1 MRYVVISDIHGN
13 FPALQTVL
21 MDAQPFDAVLCL
33 GDVVG
38 YGPNPNECVERLQ
51 DFPFT
56 CIVGN
61 HDWGAIGRADLL
73 IFNNDARQALYWT
86 QQELSLEN
94 RDFLSNLP
102 TTVQMDDFMLAHGSP
117 REPIWEYLVDARS
130 ARDNFTQFDFQV
142 ALVGHTHLP
151 LALEWSEEHNQARI
165 LLPDWEAPLSLTGR
179 RLILNPGSVGQ
190 PRDGDPRA
198 SYAILD
204 VEQTTPVTAS
214 WEFRRIPY
222 AVEITQERMR
232 ARGLPQRLI
241 DRLQMGR

>member
-13 FPALQTVL
+13 FPALQMVL
-21 MDAQPFDAVLCL
+21 VDAQPFDAVLCL

-86 QQELSLEN
+86 QQELSAEN
-94 RDFLSNLP
+94 RSFLSDLP
-102 TTVQMDDFMLAHGSP
+102 VTVEMDSFLLAHGSP

-130 ARDNFTQFDFQV
+130 ARDNFAQFNFQV

-151 LALEWSEEHNQARI
+151 LALEWAEEHKQARI
-165 LLPDWEAPLSLTGR
+165 LLPDWGTPLSLSGR

-204 VEQTTPVTAS
+204 ADQMT
-214 WEFRRIPY
+214 WEFRRISY

>member
-1 MRYVVISDIHGN
+1 MRYVVISDIHSN
-13 FPALQTVL
+13 FSALQTVL
-21 MDAQPFDAVLCL
+21 IDAQPFDAILCL

-38 YGPNPNECVERLQ
+38 YGPNPNECVECLQ
-51 DFPFT
+51 DFPLT

-86 QQELSLEN
+86 QQELSAEN
-94 RDFLSNLP
+94 RSFLSELP
-102 TTVQMDDFMLAHGSP
+102 ATLQMDDILLAHGSP

-130 ARDNFTQFDFQV
+130 AGEVFAAFDFQI
-142 ALVGHTHLP
+142 AMVGHTHLP
-151 LALEWSEEHNQARI
+151 LALEWVDGLHQARV
-165 LLPDWEAPLSLTGR
+165 LLPDWDMPLSLNGR

-204 VEQTTPVTAS
+204 VEQTTPVKAS
-214 WEFRRIPY
+214 WEFRRVPY

>member
-1 MRYVVISDIHGN
+1 MHYLVISDIHGN

-33 GDVVG
+33 GDMIG
-38 YGPNPNECVERLQ
+38 YGPNPNECVERVQ
-51 DFPFT
+51 EFPLT

-86 QQELSLEN
+86 QHELTTDN
-94 RDFLSNLP
+94 RNFLSDLP
-102 TTVQMDDFMLAHGSP
+102 TTVRIDDLLLAHGSP
-117 REPIWEYLVDARS
+117 REPIWEYLVDVRS
-130 ARDNFTQFDFQV
+130 AKENFVGYDFQV

-151 LALEWSEEHNQARI
+151 LALEWNAGLNQTRI
-165 LLPDWEAPLSLTGR
+165 LLPDWEAPLSLAGR

-198 SYAILD
+198 SYAMLD
-204 VEQTTPVTAS
+204 TDQMT

-232 ARGLPQRLI
+232 ARGLPQRLV

>member
-1 MRYVVISDIHGN
+1 MHYLVISDIHGN
-13 FPALQTVL
+13 FSALQMVL

-33 GDVVG
+33 GDMIG
-38 YGPNPNECVERLQ
+38 YGPNPNECVERVQ
-51 DFPFT
+51 EFPLT

-86 QQELSLEN
+86 QHELSTEN
-94 RDFLSNLP
+94 RTFLSDLP
-102 TTVQMDDFMLAHGSP
+102 TTVRIEDLLLVHGSP
-117 REPIWEYLVDARS
+117 REPIWEYLVDVRS
-130 ARDNFTQFDFQV
+130 AKENFAAHDFQV

-151 LALEWSEEHNQARI
+151 LAFEWNASINQAQI
-165 LLPDWEAPLSLTGR
+165 LLPDPGVPLSLKER

-204 VEQTTPVTAS
+204 TTQMT
-214 WEFRRIPY
+214 WEFRRISY

>member
-21 MDAQPFDAVLCL
+21 MDAPPFDAILCL

-51 DFPFT
+51 DFPLT

-86 QQELSLEN
+86 QQELSAEN
-94 RDFLSNLP
+94 RSFLSDLP
-102 TTVQMDDFMLAHGSP
+102 TTVQMDTFMLAHGSP

-130 ARDNFTQFDFQV
+130 ARENFLTFDFQV

-151 LALEWSEEHNQARI
+151 LALEWAAEVKQARV
-165 LLPDWEAPLSLTGR
+165 LLPDWGAPLSLAGR

-204 VEQTTPVTAS
+204 ADQMT

>member
-1 MRYVVISDIHGN
+1 MHYLVISDIHGN

-33 GDVVG
+33 GDMIG
-38 YGPNPNECVERLQ
+38 YGPNPNECVERVQ
-51 DFPFT
+51 EFPLT

-86 QQELSLEN
+86 QHELTTDN
-94 RDFLSNLP
+94 RNFLSDLP
-102 TTVQMDDFMLAHGSP
+102 TTVRIDDLLLAHGSP
-117 REPIWEYLVDARS
+117 REPIWEYLVDVRS
-130 ARDNFTQFDFQV
+130 AKENFVAYDFQV

-151 LALEWSEEHNQARI
+151 LALEWSAGMNQARI
-165 LLPDWEAPLSLTGR
+165 LLPDWEAPLSLTAR

-204 VEQTTPVTAS
+204 TEQMT

>member
-1 MRYVVISDIHGN
+1 M
-13 FPALQTVL
+13 T
-21 MDAQPFDAVLCL
+21 
-33 GDVVG
+33 
-38 YGPNPNECVERLQ
+38 
-51 DFPFT
+51 
-56 CIVGN
+56 
-61 HDWGAIGRADLL
+61 
-73 IFNNDARQALYWT
+73 
-86 QQELSLEN
+86 
-94 RDFLSNLP
+94 
-102 TTVQMDDFMLAHGSP
+102 
-117 REPIWEYLVDARS
+117 
-130 ARDNFTQFDFQV
+130 FDFQV

-151 LALEWSEEHNQARI
+151 LALEWAAEVKQARV
-165 LLPDWEAPLSLTGR
+165 LLPDWGAPLSLAGR

-204 VEQTTPVTAS
+204 ADQMT

>member
-1 MRYVVISDIHGN
+1 MRYIVISDIHGN

-21 MDAQPFDAVLCL
+21 LDAQPFDAVLCL
-33 GDVVG
+33 GDLIG
-38 YGPNPNECVERLQ
+38 YGPNPNECVERVQ
-51 DFPFT
+51 DFPLT

-86 QQELSLEN
+86 QHELSSEN
-94 RDFLSNLP
+94 RNFIADLP
-102 TTVQMDDFMLAHGSP
+102 TTVQMDDFLLVHGSP
-117 REPIWEYLVDARS
+117 REPIWEYLVDVRS
-130 ARDNFTQFDFQV
+130 ARENFMAHNFNI

-151 LALEWSEEHNQARI
+151 LALEWLEDNRQAKI
-165 LLPDWEAPLSLTGR
+165 LLPDWEVPLPLTGR

-204 VEQTTPVTAS
+204 TAQMT
-214 WEFRRIPY
+214 WEFRRVAY

-241 DRLQMGR
+241 DRLQFGR